1 MEELFESAIR
11 SSGDLAGVFEF
22 DGETGYF
29 YLYRLDAP
37 EGNKVLD
44 AIKVSV
50 GRPAYSAADLAIEWS
65 ADNLLVC
72 LKIAGRVCAVFD
84 TEGPHKFG
92 GAYMPGRDSE
102 VPLVV
107 LQRFG

>member
-1 MEELFESAIR
+1 MEDLFESAIR

-29 YLYRLDAP
+29 YLYRLNAP

-44 AIKVSV
+44 AIKITV
-50 GRPAYSAADLAIEWS
+50 GRPPYSAADLTIEWS
-65 ADNLLVC
+65 ADDLLVC

-84 TEGPHKFG
+84 TQGPHKFG
-92 GAYMPGRDSE
+92 GTYVPGRDSE
-102 VPLVV
+102 VPPAV
-107 LQRFG
+107 LERFG